1 MQPEP
6 LAPVQTDN
14 TPDSGSFSAQ
24 SSLSSLAEATLERGP
39 VGTLG
44 AQILDYVHASLAR
57 GDRQLLIRL
66 DPPELGSVTMRFQE
80 QRGLIEGVL
89 EVSKDQTRWE
99 LEEALPQALRS
110 LQEAGIQIRRLDVM
124 VSDQSEKEPQREQW
138 GQDGSTEHQGSDQ
151 RETPPEHMAAGPW
164 SRWTLKQDHNAMGQ
178 EPGTAPQMDAAH
190 NRINMLA

>member
-1 MQPEP
+1 MTP
-6 LAPVQTDN
+6 TDK
-14 TPDSGSFSAQ
+14 
-24 SSLSSLAEATLERGP
+24 
-39 VGTLG
+39 
-44 AQILDYVHASLAR
+44 
-57 GDRQLLIRL
+57 QLLIRL
-66 DPPELGSVTMRFQE
+66 DPPELGNVTMRFQE

-138 GQDGSTEHQGSDQ
+138 GQDGSTQQQGSDQ
-151 RETPPEHMAAGPW
+151 REAPSEHMTTGPW
-164 SRWTLKQDHNAMGQ
+164 RRWTFEEDRYAMGR
-178 EPGTAPQMDAAH
+178 EAGTTPKMDAAD